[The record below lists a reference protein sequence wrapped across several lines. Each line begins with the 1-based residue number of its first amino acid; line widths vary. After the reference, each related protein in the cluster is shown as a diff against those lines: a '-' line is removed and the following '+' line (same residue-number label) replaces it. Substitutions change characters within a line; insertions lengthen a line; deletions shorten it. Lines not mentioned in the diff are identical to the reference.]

1 MSIVK
6 ERRESIFFRALSE
19 IISHQIT
26 NANIAR
32 ATVTS
37 VRLSNDSKHL
47 TVYVVFENKQEIS
60 LQYLKNAGGF
70 IRSQLA
76 KSVDVRVVPTLVFKY
91 DDSFDHGKK
100 IDQIL
105 KDLKK

>member
-19 IISHQIT
+19 IISHQLK
-26 NANIAR
+26 NANIALT
-32 ATVTS
+32 TVTS

-47 TVYVVFENKQEIS
+47 TVYVVFEKQPARS
-60 LQYLKNAGGF
+60 LQYLKNASGF

-91 DDSFDHGKK
+91 DDSFDNGKK

-105 KDLKK
+105 NDLKK